1 MIVELFPPDIGGSGV
16 RYFEI
21 AKRLRKNNEID
32 IFTLGSIS
40 TRDSC
45 EGPNIYRFNVS
56 SSSMAYSFPID
67 SVATLSRSTFFGLLS
82 RSFDVIDVDFWPM
95 LTFFSAKM
103 AKPTTPT
110 VVSWNVA
117 WPFSYHKLTSATS
130 SLLAHVIGRLSTHN
144 VTVSKSAKKNLVKH
158 LGLAEDKVEIIP
170 NGVDDT
176 FFKANLDVQ
185 WGRMVFVGRLE
196 PQKRLDL
203 LIAAFKIVKKSHNDV
218 ELHIIGSGSLHPEI
232 LEASKK
238 VDGLYLHNPIPR
250 EQVNEL
256 VSELCRSWLFV
267 SASEFET
274 FGLSMA
280 EALRIGLPVV
290 LTQTPNNAAIGEIA
304 IPGYN
309 SIVVQHDNPKLM
321 AEAIERLYENGELW
335 KKLSY
340 NAKHSTSILS
350 WDEVAARTEAMYR
363 RVAKS

>member
-1 MIVELFPPDIGGSGV
+1 MVVERFPPDIGGSGV
-16 RYFEI
+16 RYSEI
-21 AKRLRKNNEID
+21 AKRLGKNNEID
-32 IFTLGSIS
+32 IFTLGSVS
-40 TRDSC
+40 TRDSS
-45 EGPNIYRFNVS
+45 EGPNVYRSNLANA
-56 SSSMAYSFPID
+56 SMAYSLRLHR
-67 SVATLSRSTFFGLLS
+67 VATLSTSTFFGILS
-82 RSFDVIDVDFWPM
+82 HSYDIIDVDFWPM
-95 LTFFSAKM
+95 FPFFSAKT

-117 WPFSYHKLTSATS
+117 WPFSYRKLTSATS
-130 SLLAHVIGRLSTHN
+130 NVLAHVICRLSTQN
-144 VTVSKSAKKNLVKH
+144 VTVSETAKKNLVKH
-158 LGLAEDKVEIIP
+158 LGLTEDKVEIIP

-176 FFKANLDVQ
+176 FFKAPLEAQ

-203 LIAAFKIVKKSHNDV
+203 LIAAFKIVRKNHSDA
-218 ELHIIGSGSLHPEI
+218 EIHIIGAGPLHQEI

-238 VDGLYLHNPIPR
+238 VEGLYLHNPIPR
-250 EQVNEL
+250 QQVKEL

-274 FGLSMA
+274 FGLSIA
-280 EALRIGLPVV
+280 EALQIGLPAV

-309 SIVVQHDNPKLM
+309 SIVVQHDNPKLI
-321 AEAIERLYENGELW
+321 AEAIERLYENEELW

-350 WDEVAARTEAMYR
+350 WDEVATKTEAMYKR
-363 RVAKS
+363 ITKS